1 MYTFLINEDN
11 TLTASVVERV
21 MQRSKL
27 VDNLHFLAD
36 TTYKGIDMS
45 NYTVMLEY
53 VLPVSKNYKTEI
65 LQKSAE
71 LYKNKLEQVLPF
83 DTELTSEVGDIEI
96 QLTFAN
102 TEMDSEGRI
111 TQYVRKVGPG
121 VIHVVSINNWS
132 DMISD
137 SALSS
142 LDQRLLMMISQTKAL
157 NDQMNIVINNKAD
170 GLSYKNSVLQ
180 LLSQGNP
187 IGNAVKLS
195 SDSSGDSSGGQD
207 GTIRVVEF

>member
-65 LQKSAE
+65 LQKSTE

-132 DMISD
+132 DMIPD

-142 LDQRLLMMISQTKAL
+142 LDQRLLVMISQTKAL
-157 NDQMNIVINNKAD
+157 NDQMNTVINNKAD

-195 SDSSGDSSGGQD
+195 SDSSGGQD

>member
-65 LQKSAE
+65 LKKSTV
-71 LYKNKLEQVLPF
+71 LYKNKLE
-83 DTELTSEVGDIEI
+83 
-96 QLTFAN
+96 
-102 TEMDSEGRI
+102 
-111 TQYVRKVGPG
+111 
-121 VIHVVSINNWS
+121 
-132 DMISD
+132 
-137 SALSS
+137 
-142 LDQRLLMMISQTKAL
+142 
-157 NDQMNIVINNKAD
+157 
-170 GLSYKNSVLQ
+170 
-180 LLSQGNP
+180 
-187 IGNAVKLS
+187 
-195 SDSSGDSSGGQD
+195 
-207 GTIRVVEF
+207 

>member
-1 MYTFLINEDN
+1 
-11 TLTASVVERV
+11 
-21 MQRSKL
+21 
-27 VDNLHFLAD
+27 
-36 TTYKGIDMS
+36 
-45 NYTVMLEY
+45 
-53 VLPVSKNYKTEI
+53 
-65 LQKSAE
+65 
-71 LYKNKLEQVLPF
+71 
-83 DTELTSEVGDIEI
+83 
-96 QLTFAN
+96 
-102 TEMDSEGRI
+102 MDSEGRI

-132 DMISD
+132 DMIPD

-142 LDQRLLMMISQTKAL
+142 LDQRLLVMISQTKAL
-157 NDQMNIVINNKAD
+157 NDQMNTVINNKAD

-195 SDSSGDSSGGQD
+195 SDSSGGQD

>member
-71 LYKNKLEQVLPF
+71 LYKNKLEQILPF

-132 DMISD
+132 DMIPD

-157 NDQMNIVINNKAD
+157 NDQMNTVINNKAD
-170 GLSYKNSVLQ
+170 GLSYKNSILQ

-195 SDSSGDSSGGQD
+195 SDSSGGQD

>member
-121 VIHVVSINNWS
+121 VIHIMSINNWS
-132 DMISD
+132 DMIPD

-157 NDQMNIVINNKAD
+157 NDQMNAVINNKAD
-170 GLSYKNSVLQ
+170 GLSYKNSILQ

>member
-1 MYTFLINEDN
+1 M
-11 TLTASVVERV
+11 
-21 MQRSKL
+21 
-27 VDNLHFLAD
+27 
-36 TTYKGIDMS
+36 
-45 NYTVMLEY
+45 
-53 VLPVSKNYKTEI
+53 
-65 LQKSAE
+65 
-71 LYKNKLEQVLPF
+71 
-83 DTELTSEVGDIEI
+83 TSEVGDIEI

-132 DMISD
+132 DMIPD

-157 NDQMNIVINNKAD
+157 NDQMNTVINNKAD

-195 SDSSGDSSGGQD
+195 DSSSGDPSGGQD
-207 GTIRVVEF
+207 GTIRVIEF

>member
-132 DMISD
+132 DMIPD

-142 LDQRLLMMISQTKAL
+142 LDQRLLMMISQMKAL
-157 NDQMNIVINNKAD
+157 NDQMNTCHQQQSKWT
-170 GLSYKNSVLQ
+170 Q
-180 LLSQGNP
+180 L
-187 IGNAVKLS
+187 
-195 SDSSGDSSGGQD
+195 
-207 GTIRVVEF
+207 

>member
-27 VDNLHFLAD
+27 VDKLHFLAD

-71 LYKNKLEQVLPF
+71 LYKNKLEWVLPF

-102 TEMDSEGRI
+102 TEMDSEGI
-111 TQYVRKVGPG
+111 TTQYVLKVGPG

-132 DMISD
+132 DMIPD

-157 NDQMNIVINNKAD
+157 NDQMNTAINNKAD

>member
-132 DMISD
+132 DMIPV

-157 NDQMNIVINNKAD
+157 NDQMNTVINNKAD
-170 GLSYKNSVLQ
+170 GLSYKNSILQ

>member
-36 TTYKGIDMS
+36 TIYKGIDMS

-71 LYKNKLEQVLPF
+71 LYKNKLE
-83 DTELTSEVGDIEI
+83 
-96 QLTFAN
+96 
-102 TEMDSEGRI
+102 
-111 TQYVRKVGPG
+111 
-121 VIHVVSINNWS
+121 
-132 DMISD
+132 
-137 SALSS
+137 
-142 LDQRLLMMISQTKAL
+142 
-157 NDQMNIVINNKAD
+157 
-170 GLSYKNSVLQ
+170 
-180 LLSQGNP
+180 
-187 IGNAVKLS
+187 
-195 SDSSGDSSGGQD
+195 
-207 GTIRVVEF
+207 

>member
-157 NDQMNIVINNKAD
+157 NDQMNTVINNKAD
-170 GLSYKNSVLQ
+170 GLSYKNSILQ